1 MKQLSRLLLSSAAL
15 GALLA
20 ASAHAEQ
27 YQGVLRFQSTAS
39 RDQVRAEAV
48 VAAHRPDPYSEGAN
62 ADLPAALP
70 HEASRAQVRAQAD
83 AAARAGNLYSDVA
96 GDGVVQLPH
105 STVDRQAVRAQAV
118 AAAAR
123 GISDGVE

>member
-1 MKQLSRLLLSSAAL
+1 MKQLSRLLLPAAAL
-15 GALLA
+15 CTLLA

-39 RDQVRAEAV
+39 RDQVRAQAV
-48 VAAHRPDPYSEGAN
+48 VAAHEPDPYREGAD
-62 ADLPAALP
+62 ADVPGALP

-83 AAARAGNLYSDVA
+83 AAARAGNVYGDVA
-96 GDGVVQLPH
+96 GDGVVHIEH
-105 STVDRQAVRAQAV
+105 SAVDRQAVRAQAV
-118 AAAAR
+118 TAAAR

>member
-1 MKQLSRLLLSSAAL
+1 MNQLSRLFLSTAVLSAAL
-15 GALLA
+15 VG
-20 ASAHAEQ
+20 SVHAEQ

-39 RDQVRAEAV
+39 RDQVRAQAV
-48 VAAHRPDPYSEGAN
+48 VAAHQPDPCSEGAN

-70 HEASRAQVRAQAD
+70 DEANRAQVRAQAD
-83 AAARAGNLYSDVA
+83 AAARAGNVYSDVA
-96 GDGVVQLPH
+96 GDGVVHLEN

-118 AAAAR
+118 TAAAH